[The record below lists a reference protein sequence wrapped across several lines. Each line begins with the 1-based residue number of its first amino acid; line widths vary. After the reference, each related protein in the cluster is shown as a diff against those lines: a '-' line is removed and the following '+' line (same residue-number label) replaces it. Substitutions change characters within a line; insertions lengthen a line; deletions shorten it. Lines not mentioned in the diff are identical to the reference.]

1 MSEFEERLKAAAA
14 RGSQKGVSREEL
26 AATQKATQDR
36 LRGLHTTY
44 RLQLSERIDVVVR
57 KLIDQF
63 PGFRIESIF
72 GELGWGSAC
81 KRDNL
86 RMINGRRESRYSRFE
101 MAVRPVNDYLV
112 LDLHAKGT
120 VANKEVLVR
129 NFYQPLAEVDHVRF
143 QHLIE
148 DWALSFAELYAAS

>member
-14 RGSQKGVSREEL
+14 RGSQKSLNREEL
-26 AATQKATQDR
+26 EASKKASQDR

-44 RLQLSERIDVVVR
+44 RLQLSERIDLVVK

-63 PGFRIESIF
+63 PGFQFENIF
-72 GELGWGSAC
+72 GEIGWGAAC
-81 KRDNL
+81 KRDDL
-86 RMINGRRESRYSRFE
+86 RLVAGRRETRYSRFE
-101 MAVRPVNDYLV
+101 MAVRPVNDFLV

-120 VANKEVLVR
+120 VRNKEVLIR
-129 NFYQPLAEVDHVRF
+129 NFYQPLADVDHVRF

-148 DWALSFAELYAAS
+148 DWALTFAELYAAS